1 MTMANVTPQE
11 AELVLKIFDLRREA
25 EMRKARNYVGGEFW
39 PQTYDDLVKE
49 VGQMNSDHNRWWR
62 QVISYWEMV
71 AALVRHGAINQDLFF
86 EPGVSGEMFFVY
98 AKFKHLIPE
107 IREKMNSPEFLLNVE
122 KIITGSEAARK
133 RLTEFD
139 KRIAMFRERMKAQM
153 AKAS

>member
-1 MTMANVTPQE
+1 MANATAQD
-11 AELVLKIFDLRREA
+11 AELVLKIFDLRREP
-25 EMRKARNYVGGEFW
+25 EMRKARNWVGGEFW

-71 AALVRHGAINQDLFF
+71 AALVKHGAVNPELFL

-107 IREKMNSPEFLLNVE
+107 IREKMQSPEFLLNSE
-122 KIITGSEAARK
+122 QIITGSEEGRK
-133 RLTEFD
+133 RLAQFE
-139 KRIAMFRERMKAQM
+139 KRIAMFRERMKQAQM